1 VREAEVTIVVKCFAS
16 LARYQPENAEAF
28 PITEGETVRE
38 VLGRLGIPEGEASLI
53 FVNNVH
59 RKRGQ
64 VLKDGDTVG
73 FFPPI
78 GGG

>member
-1 VREAEVTIVVKCFAS
+1 MI
-16 LARYQPENAEAF
+16 
-28 PITEGETVRE
+28 
-38 VLGRLGIPEGEASLI
+38 RLGIPEGGAALI

-59 RKRGQ
+59 RTLDT
-64 VLKDGDTVG
+64 VLKSGDTVG

>member
-1 VREAEVTIVVKCFAS
+1 MTIVVKCFAS
-16 LARYQPENAEAF
+16 LAGFKPEDADAF
-28 PITEGETVRE
+28 PITTGETVAQ
-38 VLGRLGIPEGEASLI
+38 VMARLGIPPENVALI

-59 RKRGQ
+59 RNPED
-64 VLKDGDTVG
+64 VLNDGDTVG

>member
-1 VREAEVTIVVKCFAS
+1 MTIVVKCFAS
-16 LARYQPENAEAF
+16 LTKFQPTDAEAF
-28 PITEGETVRE
+28 PIAAGETVAQ
-38 VLGRLGIPEGEASLI
+38 VMIRLGIPEGGAALI

-59 RKRGQ
+59 RTLDT
-64 VLKDGDTVG
+64 VLKSGDTVG

>member
-1 VREAEVTIVVKCFAS
+1 MTIVVKCFAS
-16 LARYQPENAEAF
+16 LASFQPADAEAF
-28 PITEGETVRE
+28 PIAAGETVAQ
-38 VLGRLGIPEGEASLI
+38 VMARLGIPEGGVALI

-59 RKRGQ
+59 RKPDT
-64 VLKDGDTVG
+64 VLKGSDTVG

>member
-1 VREAEVTIVVKCFAS
+1 MTVVVKCFAS
-16 LARYQPENAEAF
+16 LASFQPEDAEAF
-28 PITEGETVRE
+28 PIANGETVAHLM
-38 VLGRLGIPEGEASLI
+38 VRLGIPEGGAALI

-59 RKRGQ
+59 GKPET
-64 VLKDGDTVG
+64 VLKAGDTIG

>member
-1 VREAEVTIVVKCFAS
+1 MTIVVRCFAS
-16 LARYQPENAEAF
+16 LARFQPADAEAF
-28 PITEGETVRE
+28 TISEGETVAQ
-38 VLGRLGIPEGEASLI
+38 VMARLGIPEGGAALI

-59 RKRGQ
+59 RKPET
-64 VLKDGDTVG
+64 VLMGGDAVG

>member
-1 VREAEVTIVVKCFAS
+1 MTIVVKCFAS
-16 LARYQPENAEAF
+16 LAGFQPADAEAF
-28 PITEGETVRE
+28 PIAAGETVAQ
-38 VLGRLGIPEGEASLI
+38 VMTRLGIPEGGAALI
-53 FVNNVH
+53 FVNHVH
-59 RKRGQ
+59 RKAES

>member
-1 VREAEVTIVVKCFAS
+1 MTIVVKCFAS
-16 LARYQPENAEAF
+16 LAKLQPEDGEAF
-28 PITEGETVRE
+28 PIVEGETVGQ
-38 VLGRLGIPEGEASLI
+38 VMARLGIPEGHVALI

-59 RKRGQ
+59 RKPDT
-64 VLKDGDTVG
+64 VLKGGDTLG

>member
-1 VREAEVTIVVKCFAS
+1 VNIVVKCFAS
-16 LARYQPENAEAF
+16 LASSQPADPDAF
-28 PITEGETVRE
+28 PIAAGETVAE
-38 VLGRLGIPEGEASLI
+38 VMARLGIPEGGAALI

-59 RKRGQ
+59 RKPET
-64 VLKDGDTVG
+64 VLKGGDSVG

>member
-1 VREAEVTIVVKCFAS
+1 MTISVKCFAS
-16 LARYQPENAEAF
+16 LAELQPQDADAF
-28 PITEGETVRE
+28 PIDEGETVAQ
-38 VLGRLGIPEGEASLI
+38 VMARLGIPPEHVALI

-59 RKRGQ
+59 RKPEDI
-64 VLKDGDTVG
+64 LKDGDTVG

>member
-1 VREAEVTIVVKCFAS
+1 MTIVVKCFAS
-16 LARYQPENAEAF
+16 LAGSQPPDADSF
-28 PITEGETVRE
+28 PIVPGETVAQVMARI
-38 VLGRLGIPEGEASLI
+38 GIPEGGVALI

-59 RKRGQ
+59 Q
-64 VLKDGDTVG
+64 APDTVLNDGDTVG

>member
-1 VREAEVTIVVKCFAS
+1 MTITVKCFAS
-16 LARYQPENAEAF
+16 LAPLQPENGEAL
-28 PITEGETVRE
+28 PIAQGETVARVME
-38 VLGRLGIPEGEASLI
+38 RLRIPEGGVALI

-59 RKRGQ
+59 Q
-64 VLKDGDTVG
+64 QPDTVLQDGDTVG

>member
-1 VREAEVTIVVKCFAS
+1 VTIVVKCFAS
-16 LARYQPENAEAF
+16 LAGFQPPDADTF
-28 PITEGETVRE
+28 PITPGETVAQ
-38 VLGRLGIPEGEASLI
+38 VMARLGIPEGGVSLI

-59 RKRGQ
+59 REPKT
-64 VLKDGDTVG
+64 VLNGGDTVG

>member
-1 VREAEVTIVVKCFAS
+1 VTIAVKCFAS
-16 LARYQPENAEAF
+16 LARFQPEDGDAF
-28 PITEGETVRE
+28 PIEPGETVAQ
-38 VLGRLGIPEGEASLI
+38 VLARLGIPEGGASLI

-59 RKRGQ
+59 RGPDT
-64 VLKDGDTVG
+64 VLKGGDIVG

>member
-1 VREAEVTIVVKCFAS
+1 VTIVVKCFAS
-16 LARYQPENAEAF
+16 LSGFQPVDPEAF
-28 PITEGETVRE
+28 PIAPGETVAD
-38 VLGRLGIPEGEASLI
+38 VMARLGIPEGGAALI

-59 RKRGQ
+59 RKPET
-64 VLKDGDTVG
+64 VLKGGDTVG

>member
-1 VREAEVTIVVKCFAS
+1 MTIVVRCFAS
-16 LARYQPENAEAF
+16 LAGFQPPDSEAF
-28 PITEGETVRE
+28 PISAGETVAQ
-38 VLGRLGIPEGEASLI
+38 LMARLGIPESGVALI

-59 RKRGQ
+59 RKLDT
-64 VLKDGDTVG
+64 VLKGGDTVG

>member
-1 VREAEVTIVVKCFAS
+1 MTIVVKCFAS
-16 LARYQPENAEAF
+16 LARFQPPDAEAF
-28 PITEGETVRE
+28 PIAAGETVGQ
-38 VLGRLGIPEGEASLI
+38 VMARLGIPQGGAALI

-59 RKRGQ
+59 RRLDT
-64 VLKDGDTVG
+64 VLNSGDTVG

>member
-1 VREAEVTIVVKCFAS
+1 MREADVTITVKCFAS
-16 LARYQPENAEAF
+16 LARLQPPDADAF
-28 PITEGETVRE
+28 PVAPGETVGR
-38 VLGRLGIPEGEASLI
+38 VMQRLGIPEGGAALI

-59 RKRGQ
+59 RQ
-64 VLKDGDTVG
+64 PNTVLEDGDTVG

>member
-1 VREAEVTIVVKCFAS
+1 MTIVVKCFAS
-16 LARYQPENAEAF
+16 LATYQPADNEAF
-28 PITEGETVRE
+28 PIAPGETVGQ
-38 VLGRLGIPEGEASLI
+38 LLARLGIAEGAVALI

-59 RKRGQ
+59 RQ
-64 VLKDGDTVG
+64 PDTVLKGGDTVG

>member
-1 VREAEVTIVVKCFAS
+1 VTIVVKCFAS
-16 LARYQPENAEAF
+16 LARFQPPDAEVF
-28 PITEGETVRE
+28 PIAAGETV
-38 VLGRLGIPEGEASLI
+38 GQIMARLGIPQGGAALI

-59 RKRGQ
+59 RRLDT
-64 VLKDGDTVG
+64 VLKNGDTVG

>member
-1 VREAEVTIVVKCFAS
+1 VTIVVKCFAS
-16 LARYQPENAEAF
+16 LAELQPEGNEAF
-28 PITEGETVRE
+28 PIAEGETVGQ
-38 VLGRLGIPEGEASLI
+38 VMARLGIPEGHVALI

-59 RKRGQ
+59 Q
-64 VLKDGDTVG
+64 SPEWVLEDGDTVG

>member
-1 VREAEVTIVVKCFAS
+1 MIITVKCFAS
-16 LARYQPENAEAF
+16 LASFQPSNAEAF
-28 PITEGETVRE
+28 PITPGETVAE
-38 VLGRLGIPEGEASLI
+38 VMKRLGIPGENVALI
-53 FVNNVH
+53 FVDNVH
-59 RKRGQ
+59 QSPGT

>member
-1 VREAEVTIVVKCFAS
+1 MTITVKCFAS
-16 LARYQPENAEAF
+16 LASFQPADAEAF
-28 PITEGETVRE
+28 PITAGETVAR
-38 VLGRLGIPEGEASLI
+38 LLARLGIPEGGAALI

-59 RKRGQ
+59 GTLDT
-64 VLKDGDTVG
+64 VLRDGDTIG

>member
-1 VREAEVTIVVKCFAS
+1 VTIVVNCFAS
-16 LARYQPENAEAF
+16 LAGSQPLDAESF
-28 PITEGETVRE
+28 PIVPGETVAQ
-38 VLGRLGIPEGEASLI
+38 VMARLGIPKEGVALI

-59 RKRGQ
+59 REPDT
-64 VLKDGDTVG
+64 VLNDGDTVG

>member
-1 VREAEVTIVVKCFAS
+1 MTIVVKCFAS
-16 LARYQPENAEAF
+16 LARFQPANAETF
-28 PITEGETVRE
+28 PITAGETVAQ
-38 VLGRLGIPEGEASLI
+38 VMARLDIPEGGAALI

-59 RKRGQ
+59 RKPDK
-64 VLKDGDTVG
+64 VLKSGDNVG

>member
-1 VREAEVTIVVKCFAS
+1 VTIVVKCFAS
-16 LARYQPENAEAF
+16 LAGFEPQDAEAF
-28 PITEGETVRE
+28 PIVPGETVAQ
-38 VLGRLGIPEGEASLI
+38 VMARLGIPESGVALI

-59 RKRGQ
+59 RKSDT
-64 VLKDGDTVG
+64 VLNGGDTVG